1 MGRDDQGGN
10 SNSMSGMAMFYFLQ
24 LADGLTTLIFL
35 MLGISEGNPI
45 VHFAMAHTNPVT
57 GLVVAKFIC
66 VALGLMC
73 SVSGRMWA
81 IQKLN
86 LIFTFVV
93 VWNLASIGMKIWA

>member
-1 MGRDDQGGN
+1 
-10 SNSMSGMAMFYFLQ
+10 MSGMAMFYFLQ

-35 MLGISEGNPI
+35 MLGISEGNPV

-57 GLVVAKFIC
+57 GLVVAKSIC
-66 VALGLMC
+66 VAVGIVC

-93 VWNLASIGMKIWA
+93 VWNVASIGMKVWA